1 MAPSPVACTIVA
13 LAILSAPGCESPSRA
28 EVAPGAATFFRAG
41 KAFHS
46 DGWLRI
52 PWFELTTGKDRM
64 VEGTVGWFDD
74 LNRDGR
80 RQDGESYEPS
90 HEGEPGVPT
99 AHWRSGE
106 VRVPPDFTVPT
117 LQARVILESG
127 AHLERIWPVQ
137 SAASP
142 ERK

>member
-1 MAPSPVACTIVA
+1 MAQRLAAYTLVA
-13 LAILSAPGCESPSRA
+13 LAILSTPGCETPSRA
-28 EVAPGAATFFRAG
+28 EVAPDRSPVFHAG
-41 KAFHS
+41 KAFPS
-46 DGWLRI
+46 DGWIRI

-80 RQDGESYEPS
+80 CQDSEPYEPS

-106 VRVPPDFTVPT
+106 LRVPAAFTMPT
-117 LQARVILESG
+117 LHVRVILESG
-127 AHLERIWPVQ
+127 AQWERTWPVQ
-137 SAASP
+137 
-142 ERK
+142 

>member
-1 MAPSPVACTIVA
+1 MVSGSLASTLVT
-13 LAILSAPGCESPSRA
+13 LAILSAPGCETPSRA
-28 EVAPGAATFFRAG
+28 EMAKGATPVFHAG
-41 KAFHS
+41 KAFRS
-46 DGWLRI
+46 GGWIRI

-74 LNRDGR
+74 FNRDGR
-80 RQDGESYEPS
+80 RQDAEPYEPS